1 MEKAKEIELLKQLK
15 GDTYF
20 ADTFS
25 AETIDK
31 MCENIKN
38 DFPILLNS
46 EYEKKQYEEVDAL
59 KAQVQ
64 ELTAQLEVQKADSE
78 KELENMN
85 AAAKRHMEEFGTK
98 IVENLD
104 YSDEIYR
111 VLEEEF
117 GIAFIIKTKH
127 DRGIELDDEE
137 IDYLVSKI

>member
-25 AETIDK
+25 AATIDK

-38 DFPILLNS
+38 DFPILLDS
-46 EYEKKQYEEVDAL
+46 EYEKKQHEEVDAL
-59 KAQVQ
+59 KAQVR
-64 ELTAQLEVQKADSE
+64 ELTARLEVQKANNE

-85 AAAKRHMEEFGTK
+85 ADAKRYMEEFGAK
-98 IVENLD
+98 IVENID
-104 YSDEIYR
+104 YSDELYK

>member
-25 AETIDK
+25 AATIDK

-38 DFPILLNS
+38 DFPILLDS
-46 EYEKKQYEEVDAL
+46 EYEKKQHEEVDAL
-59 KAQVQ
+59 KAQVR
-64 ELTAQLEVQKADSE
+64 ELTARLEVQKANNE

-85 AAAKRHMEEFGTK
+85 ADAKRYMEEFGAK
-98 IVENLD
+98 IVENID
-104 YSDEIYR
+104 YFDELYK